1 MKLDLKDAAGIERAA
16 ALVYEAV
23 TGKCWHDDL
32 FYISG
37 TLVNCRKCDEVINIS
52 VHRHVN
58 PPLAASLDAWRP
70 LWEKMDSNMLW
81 EYSLEL
87 ANLMTPEHAGLEHSL
102 ISFTMGDC
110 AGDQDDTL
118 CLEARFG
125 HHFFRATPPMHLE
138 AALRALGLVEK
149 WEAGE

>member
-1 MKLDLKDAAGIERAA
+1 MQNFNFEATYKVKCKCGLEWDNAPRIGGRHRTIEETFA
-16 ALVYEAV
+16 
-23 TGKCWHDDL
+23 
-32 FYISG
+32 
-37 TLVNCRKCDEVINIS
+37 
-52 VHRHVN
+52 N

-110 AGDQDDTL
+110 AGNQDDTL

-138 AALRALGLVEK
+138 AALRALGLVEQ